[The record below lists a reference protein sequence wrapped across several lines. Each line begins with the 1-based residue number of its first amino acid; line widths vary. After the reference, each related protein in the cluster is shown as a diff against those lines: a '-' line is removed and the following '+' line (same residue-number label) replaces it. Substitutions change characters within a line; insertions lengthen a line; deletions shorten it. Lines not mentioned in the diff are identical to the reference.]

1 MGWTIVQVA
10 VGGAIGAVGRYLTGV
25 GLARIFGSS
34 FPYGTLTVNVSGS
47 FIVGVLFVLFGGLS
61 GETGRYTALVMTGFL
76 GGYTT
81 FSAYSLDCWLLF
93 QQGRN
98 LEAILYAFGSAGV
111 SIAACIA
118 GIVVARLSQ
127 G

>member
-1 MGWTIVQVA
+1 MTWTIIQVA
-10 VGGAIGAVGRYLTGV
+10 IGGALGAVGRYLTGV
-25 GLARIFGSS
+25 GLARAFGSS

-98 LEAILYAFGSAGV
+98 LEALLYAFGSAGL

-118 GIVVARLSQ
+118 GIAVARVSQ

>member
-1 MGWTIVQVA
+1 MGWTIIQVA
-10 VGGAIGAVGRYLTGV
+10 VGGALGAVGRYLTGV

-98 LEAILYAFGSAGV
+98 LEAFLYAFGSAGV

-118 GIVVARLSQ
+118 GIAVARLSQ